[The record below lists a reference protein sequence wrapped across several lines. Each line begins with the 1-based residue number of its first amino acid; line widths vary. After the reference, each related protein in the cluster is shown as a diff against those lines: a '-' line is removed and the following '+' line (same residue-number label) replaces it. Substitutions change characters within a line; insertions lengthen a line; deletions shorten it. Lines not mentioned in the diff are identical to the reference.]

1 MSHTDDFVFLYLLT
15 LNFLSWPF
23 RHLQCDKSLEQEFIR
38 LGQMQYATDHNPEFQ
53 EFKKSNRELVRS
65 SYTNVWVQLNLPD
78 FNGLFQLPIVKKELL
93 EKYGNM
99 IPEKFSPRTLPFPNL
114 SKHTYFPLVVYF
126 FLDDFWGYYHGV
138 FYFQHEKSKIVIPY
152 CVRTNSDIF
161 PHSYIS
167 ENTTHYSFW
176 HHNLPR
182 IFFNSNCIFEIRT
195 QVVILTDDIACAEFY
210 QTQLL
215 RSGNFDLAWLSWYG
229 DLKLYPWQQLKDK
242 QVYFFMEPHSGLSYA
257 QMLETAS
264 EVQEQLRAVRGPK
277 LSLIFMN
284 SNEFLGAWASPYRE
298 NIPMI
303 INLEEWKN
311 WTANLR
317 IQGSDPFDYF
327 KHKVTPRP
335 NLPVL
340 LNLTPFA
347 HFIVH
352 GNRILV
358 TGSGNRKEMFLLALL
373 TPFCSDTLMPASPKG
388 TVLFVR
394 HDQSYFHDWV
404 ATLQSNH
411 GLNVSD
417 LNQCQL
423 SNNISGP
430 YPLLLDMPL
439 NISTLDPK
447 STADCQHL
455 LYLIEL
461 STYNLTAARPK
472 ILVLDSLSQFLVNA
486 LPQTQ
491 YFLDALYQNGWTV
504 ILVES
509 RRSRYFKV
517 FHCDQEIVVE
527 PSAVCT
533 GNEVVCSTETLI
545 HGKIKK
551 FYSINL
557 VDGNQ
562 PILKES
568 SYNRKSAG
576 LLRPRWQLEKELK
589 RLWRE
594 GAKGKEIAERLQ
606 ISESMVKK
614 LKREY
619 GLSKPRSRPDLN
631 LSGNNY
637 YGSNFMPL
645 KPK

>member
-1 MSHTDDFVFLYLLT
+1 MSHTNDFVFLYLLT
-15 LNFLSWPF
+15 LNCLSWPF
-23 RHLQCDKSLEQEFIR
+23 RHLPRDKSLEQEFIR

-53 EFKKSNRELVRS
+53 KFRESNRELVRS
-65 SYTNVWVQLNLPD
+65 SYTNVWVQLNLPN
-78 FNGLFQLPIVKKELL
+78 FNRLFQLPIAKKELL

-99 IPEKFSPRTLPFPNL
+99 IPEKFSPRTLPFPDHP
-114 SKHTYFPLVVYF
+114 KCAYYPLVVYHVV
-126 FLDDFWGYYHGV
+126 DEYWGYYHGV
-138 FYFQHEKSKIVIPY
+138 FYFQHEKSKLVIPY
-152 CVRTNSDIF
+152 CVRACSDII
-161 PHSYIS
+161 PYSHIS

-176 HHNLPR
+176 HHKLPR
-182 IFFNSNCIFEIRT
+182 VFFNSNYMPEIRT
-195 QVVILTDDIACAEFY
+195 QAVILTDDIACAEFY

-229 DLKLYPWQQLKDK
+229 DLKLYPWEQLKDK
-242 QVYFFMEPHSGLSYA
+242 QVYFFMGPHSGLSYA

-264 EVQEQLRAVRGPK
+264 EVQEQLRAVGGSK

-284 SNEFLGAWASPYRE
+284 SNEFLGAWASPYKE

-311 WTANLR
+311 RTANLR
-317 IQGSDPFDYF
+317 IQGSDSFDCF
-327 KHKVTPRP
+327 KHKVAPRP
-335 NLPVL
+335 RLF
-340 LNLTPFA
+340 TPFGIA
-347 HFIVH
+347 PSLVY

-358 TGSGNRKEMFLLALL
+358 TGPGNRKEIFLLALL
-373 TPFCSDTLMPASPKG
+373 TPFCSYTLMPASSKG

-394 HDQSYFHDWV
+394 HDQSYFHDWA
-404 ATLQSNH
+404 ATLQGNH

-417 LNQCQL
+417 LNQWQL

-447 STADCQHL
+447 STSDCQHL
-455 LYLIEL
+455 LTLIEQAVWRQNTEG
-461 STYNLTAARPK
+461 SK
-472 ILVLDSLSQFLVNA
+472 VLVLDSLSQFLVKVLNST
-486 LPQTQ
+486 LL
-491 YFLDALYQNGWTV
+491 FLENLYNNGWTV
-504 ILVES
+504 FFVES
-509 RRSRYFKV
+509 RRTPYLKA
-517 FHCDQEIVVE
+517 FHCDQVIVVE

-557 VDGNQ
+557 VDRNQ

-568 SYNRKSAG
+568 SYNRKPAG
-576 LLRPRWQLEKELK
+576 LLRPRWQLEKELI
-589 RLWRE
+589 RLFRA

-631 LSGNNY
+631 PSGNNY
-637 YGSNFMPL
+637 YGPNFMHP

>member
-1 MSHTDDFVFLYLLT
+1 MSHTDDFVFQYLLT
-15 LNFLSWPF
+15 LNFLYWPF
-23 RHLQCDKSLEQEFIR
+23 RHLPRDKSLEQEFIK
-38 LGQMQYATDHNPEFQ
+38 LGQKQYSTECNPEFQ
-53 EFKKSNRELVRS
+53 KLQEKSIRYQYWSSTVWEQLKLDTLKNELMKFSIAPKEILEKFGDIVPADFTPRFHCSPSNVVRVNAFEWQYFFQDKNGFYYYGILYRKQKKS
-65 SYTNVWVQLNLPD
+65 
-78 FNGLFQLPIVKKELL
+78 KLL
-93 EKYGNM
+93 
-99 IPEKFSPRTLPFPNL
+99 IPFCIGQN
-114 SKHTYFPLVVYF
+114 H
-126 FLDDFWGYYHGV
+126 
-138 FYFQHEKSKIVIPY
+138 
-152 CVRTNSDIF
+152 
-161 PHSYIS
+161 
-167 ENTTHYSFW
+167 HYSFW
-176 HHNLPR
+176 PDNLQC
-182 IFFNSNCIFEIRT
+182 IFFNSGFIESAD
-195 QVVILTDDIACAEFY
+195 VLILTDDIACAASN
-210 QTQLL
+210 QTLFW
-215 RSGNFDLAWLSWYG
+215 RSGNSDLAWLSWYG
-229 DLKLYPWQQLKDK
+229 DMSRYPWEQLKEK
-242 QVYFFMEPHSGLSYA
+242 KVYFFMEQHSGLNYE
-257 QMLETAS
+257 QMFETAIR
-264 EVQEQLRAVRGPK
+264 VQEQLRAVGGPE

-284 SNEFLGAWASPYRE
+284 PDEILGVSPYRT

-311 WTANLR
+311 WTANFR

-327 KHKVTPRP
+327 KHKVAPRP
-335 NLPVL
+335 RHS
-340 LNLTPFA
+340 TPFGIA
-347 HFIVH
+347 PSLVY

-358 TGSGNRKEMFLLALL
+358 TGPGNRKEIFLLALL
-373 TPFCSDTLMPASPKG
+373 TPFCSYTLMPVSSKG

-394 HDQSYFHDWV
+394 HDQSYFHDWA
-404 ATLQSNH
+404 ATLQGNH

-417 LNQCQL
+417 LNQWQL

-447 STADCQHL
+447 STSDCQHL
-455 LYLIEL
+455 LTLIEQAVWRQNTEG
-461 STYNLTAARPK
+461 SK
-472 ILVLDSLSQFLVNA
+472 VLVLDSLSQFLVKVLNST
-486 LPQTQ
+486 LL
-491 YFLDALYQNGWTV
+491 FLENLYNNGWTV
-504 ILVES
+504 FFVES
-509 RRSRYFKV
+509 RRTPYLKA
-517 FHCDQEIVVE
+517 FHCDQVIVVE

-557 VDGNQ
+557 VDRNQ

-576 LLRPRWQLEKELK
+576 LLRPRWQLEKELI
-589 RLWRE
+589 RLFRA

-631 LSGNNY
+631 PSGNNY
-637 YGSNFMPL
+637 YGPNFMHP

>member
-1 MSHTDDFVFLYLLT
+1 MSHTNDFVFLYLLT
-15 LNFLSWPF
+15 LNCLSWPF
-23 RHLQCDKSLEQEFIR
+23 RHLPRDKSLEQEFIR

-53 EFKKSNRELVRS
+53 KFRESNRELVRS
-65 SYTNVWVQLNLPD
+65 SYTNVWVQLNLPN
-78 FNGLFQLPIVKKELL
+78 FNRLFQLPIAKKELL

-99 IPEKFSPRTLPFPNL
+99 IPEKFSPRTLPFPDHP
-114 SKHTYFPLVVYF
+114 KCAYYPLVVYHAV
-126 FLDDFWGYYHGV
+126 DEYWGYYHGV
-138 FYFQHEKSKIVIPY
+138 FYFQHEKSKLVIPY
-152 CVRTNSDIF
+152 CVRACSDII
-161 PHSYIS
+161 PYSHIS

-176 HHNLPR
+176 HHKLPR
-182 IFFNSNCIFEIRT
+182 VFFNSNYMSEIRT
-195 QVVILTDDIACAEFY
+195 QAVILTDDIACAEFY

-229 DLKLYPWQQLKDK
+229 DLKLYPWEQLKDK
-242 QVYFFMEPHSGLSYA
+242 QVYFFMGPHSGLSYA

-264 EVQEQLRAVRGPK
+264 EVQEQLRAVGGSK

-284 SNEFLGAWASPYRE
+284 SNEFLGAWASPYKE

-311 WTANLR
+311 RTANLR
-317 IQGSDPFDYF
+317 IQGSDSFDCF
-327 KHKVTPRP
+327 KHKVAPRP
-335 NLPVL
+335 RLF
-340 LNLTPFA
+340 TPFGIA
-347 HFIVH
+347 PSLVY

-358 TGSGNRKEMFLLALL
+358 TGPGNRKEIFLLALL
-373 TPFCSDTLMPASPKG
+373 TPFCSYTLMPASSKG

-394 HDQSYFHDWV
+394 HDQSYFHDWA
-404 ATLQSNH
+404 ATLQGNH

-417 LNQCQL
+417 LNQWQL

-447 STADCQHL
+447 STSDCQHL
-455 LYLIEL
+455 LTLIEQAVWRQNTEG
-461 STYNLTAARPK
+461 SK
-472 ILVLDSLSQFLVNA
+472 VLVLDSLSQFLVKVLNST
-486 LPQTQ
+486 LL
-491 YFLDALYQNGWTV
+491 FLENLYNNGWTV
-504 ILVES
+504 FFVES
-509 RRSRYFKV
+509 RRTPYLKA
-517 FHCDQEIVVE
+517 FHCDQVIVVE

-533 GNEVVCSTETLI
+533 GNEVVCSTATLI

-557 VDGNQ
+557 VDRNQ

-568 SYNRKSAG
+568 SYNRKPAG
-576 LLRPRWQLEKELK
+576 LLRPRWQLEKELI
-589 RLWRE
+589 RLFRA

-606 ISESMVKK
+606 VSESMVKK

-631 LSGNNY
+631 PFGNNY
-637 YGSNFMPL
+637 YGPNFMHP